1 MVLNDLC
8 FLLNTVV
15 CILCWNL
22 RHQIQRAQRGHKG
35 LDMFFVHVLIVEQ
48 FDLKTIDTG
57 FVERINQSVQR
68 ILLNINITQND
79 LFHES
84 VQIAQL

>member
-1 MVLNDLC
+1 
-8 FLLNTVV
+8 
-15 CILCWNL
+15 
-22 RHQIQRAQRGHKG
+22 
-35 LDMFFVHVLIVEQ
+35 MFFVHVLIIEE
-48 FDLKTIDTG
+48 FDLKTIDAG
-57 FVERINQSVQR
+57 FVERIDQGVQR